1 MLLVVIGIGFIKGEE
16 ASASFKYKDYLLK
29 KTVEYT
35 GDSLSFFVDG
45 NIVDLSEQPSML
57 SERQIAYASA
67 KALFG
72 DMIGARVKY
81 SKKNRRISITYNGH
95 LLRLY
100 VGSTK
105 AEFDGEPVEA
115 PCAPMKIKYKSS
127 KVIAYMVPSRFVSEL
142 FGFNYNWNESEKA
155 VSIRIPL
162 EIEINGVTGDY
173 LGTKGK
179 LYFEGN
185 LIDQEG
191 TCSLIFDNTAMINAD
206 SSIFDEAIV
215 DYDYDEDTGIIEL
228 ESDGKSILYCIGS
241 RISYVDGLIT
251 RNPHAPMIVGY
262 PELEEE
268 FVYVPG
274 RFSFENLG
282 MYYYWNADTGSSEI
296 WFSDPDAE
304 IIEDPADEYND
315 GHDDGYSDDESFDKD
330 TTEYTGDESNGLKLV
345 NVYNTTEGY
354 KFFVDYNNCAQRL
367 EINLP
372 MIDDVS
378 EIEIREDILG
388 CMNEL
393 VIQGNCSEY
402 FKDYEIENTGE
413 AILQIQVYYD
423 PVANET
429 LLRFFSDCVMGC
441 EIEDFT
447 DRRITLHFDYV
458 KNIYKKVIVVDAG
471 HGGHDPGAVSYGYE
485 EAALNLKIV
494 KNVKELLKD
503 TGVKAYF
510 TRLDDTFVTLYDRA
524 AFAGLVGA
532 DMFIS
537 VHHNSSDNTNA
548 CGTSVYYGGLD
559 TYTSLNG
566 LTSAELAYRM
576 EEALLE
582 KLETERFSTGIIDR
596 NFVVVR
602 DSEAPAILIEVGFIS
617 NKAECERLV
626 KDKFSKKVATAIV
639 ETVLD
644 IYNEAE

>member
-1 MLLVVIGIGFIKGEE
+1 MLLVVIGIGFKKGED

-155 VSIRIPL
+155 ISIRIPL
-162 EIEINGVTGDY
+162 TIEINGTTGDY

-179 LYFEGN
+179 LYFEGD
-185 LIDQEG
+185 LINQEG

-228 ESDGKSILYCIGS
+228 ESDGRNILYCIGS
-241 RISYVDGLIT
+241 RISYVDGLLA
-251 RNPHAPMIVGY
+251 RNPHAPMIVGF
-262 PELEEE
+262 PDLDEE

-282 MYYYWNADTGSSEI
+282 MYYYWNVDTGSSEI

-304 IIEDPADEYND
+304 IDEDTEIEYND
-315 GHDDGYSDDESFDKD
+315 GHGDGYDDDESFDKD
-330 TTEYTGDESNGLKLV
+330 TSYLGDESNDLRLV

-354 KFFVDYNNCAQRL
+354 KFFVDYDNCEQRL
-367 EINLP
+367 TIDLP
-372 MIDDVS
+372 MIDDVGD
-378 EIEIREDILG
+378 IEMREDILS
-388 CMNEL
+388 CLNEL
-393 VIQGNCSEY
+393 VIQGNCTEY

-429 LLRFFSDCVMGC
+429 LIRFYSDCVMGC

-447 DRRITLHFDYV
+447 NGKTTLHFDYV
-458 KNIYKKVIVVDAG
+458 KNIYKKVIVIDAG

-485 EAALNLKIV
+485 EAALNLKV
-494 KNVKELLKD
+494 VQNVKELLKD
-503 TGVKAYF
+503 TGIKAYF
-510 TRLDDTFVTLYDRA
+510 TRLDDIYLDLHVRA
-524 AFAGLVGA
+524 DFAGLVGA

-537 VHHNSSDNTNA
+537 VHHNSANTSSA
-548 CGTSVYYGGLD
+548 CGTCVYYGGLD

-582 KLETERFSTGIIDR
+582 KLETERFSTGIIDK

-602 DSEAPAILIEVGFIS
+602 DSEAPAILIEVGFMS
-617 NKAECERLV
+617 NKAECERMA
-626 KDKFSKKVATAIV
+626 KDKFSKKVAAAIV
-639 ETVLD
+639 ETVVD
-644 IYNEAE
+644 IYNVAE